1 MFGCSNQKK
10 VYWCGDHAC
19 INKKER
25 KLYFEKTM
33 TVEVVKSSDKQK
45 KNKSEISEIIKEVY
59 QENKKEIKGEKELAK
74 QVRLEEK
81 RRAKEEK
88 ELAKQVR
95 LEEKRRAKEEK
106 ELAKQV
112 RLEEKRRAKEEKVLL
127 TNKSLKNKKP
137 PKIKSVSSNT
147 EFPVDNFNDL
157 VKKVTEKNM
166 IKPYP
171 NINVISH

>member
-1 MFGCSNQKK
+1 MKFFLLIIILALMFGCSNQKK

-45 KNKSEISEIIKEVY
+45 KNKSEISEILKEVY

-88 ELAKQVR
+88 EL
-95 LEEKRRAKEEK
+95 
-106 ELAKQV
+106 
-112 RLEEKRRAKEEKVLL
+112 L
-127 TNKSLKNKKP
+127 TNKSLKNKKA
-137 PKIKSVSSNT
+137 PKIKSVSSNA
-147 EFPVDNFNDL
+147 EFSIDNFNDL

-171 NINVISH
+171 NINDISH

>member
-33 TVEVVKSSDKQK
+33 TVEIVKSSDKQK
-45 KNKSEISEIIKEVY
+45 KSKSEISEIIKEVY
-59 QENKKEIKGEKELAK
+59 QENKKEIKDEKELAK

-81 RRAKEEK
+81 RRAKEEI
-88 ELAKQVR
+88 E
-95 LEEKRRAKEEK
+95 
-106 ELAKQV
+106 
-112 RLEEKRRAKEEKVLL
+112 LL
-127 TNKSLKNKKP
+127 TNKSLKNKKA

-147 EFPVDNFNDL
+147 EFPIDNFNDL

-171 NINVISH
+171 NINNISH

>member
-1 MFGCSNQKK
+1 
-10 VYWCGDHAC
+10 
-19 INKKER
+19 
-25 KLYFEKTM
+25 M

-81 RRAKEEK
+81 RRAKEGK
-88 ELAKQVR
+88 E
-95 LEEKRRAKEEK
+95 
-106 ELAKQV
+106 
-112 RLEEKRRAKEEKVLL
+112 LL
-127 TNKSLKNKKP
+127 TNKSLKNKKA

-147 EFPVDNFNDL
+147 EFPIDNFNDL

-171 NINVISH
+171 NINDISR

>member
-1 MFGCSNQKK
+1 MKFFLLIIILLFIFGCSNQKK

-33 TVEVVKSSDKQK
+33 TVEIVKSSDKQK
-45 KNKSEISEIIKEVY
+45 KSKSEISEIIKEVY
-59 QENKKEIKGEKELAK
+59 QENKKEIKDEKELAK

-81 RRAKEEK
+81 RRAKEEI
-88 ELAKQVR
+88 E
-95 LEEKRRAKEEK
+95 
-106 ELAKQV
+106 
-112 RLEEKRRAKEEKVLL
+112 LL
-127 TNKSLKNKKP
+127 TNKSLKNKKA

-147 EFPVDNFNDL
+147 EFPIDNFNDL

>member
-1 MFGCSNQKK
+1 MKFFLLIIILLFIFGCSNQKK

-33 TVEVVKSSDKQK
+33 TVEIVKSSDKQK
-45 KNKSEISEIIKEVY
+45 KSKSEISEIIKEVY
-59 QENKKEIKGEKELAK
+59 QENKKEIKDEKELAK

-81 RRAKEEK
+81 RRAKEEI

-95 LEEKRRAKEEK
+95 LEEKRRAKEEI
-106 ELAKQV
+106 E
-112 RLEEKRRAKEEKVLL
+112 LL
-127 TNKSLKNKKP
+127 TNKSLKNKKA

-147 EFPVDNFNDL
+147 EFPIDNFNDL